1 MNEDKREEKKEKRR
15 FAIEALKCLRMLV
28 ALAIAAG
35 IGIFVY
41 IQFYSPKEPKLSSSF
56 VNGKLEAVSDLTVSE
71 LSYTGLIRYSEGKI
85 PFLTQNSFSMMYTA
99 KVRAG
104 IDISMAQVQVTEDAV
119 VITLPAC
126 EVQSIDIDPDSI
138 EFYDE
143 HLALFNWTEKEDI
156 IDTVSAAKADVS
168 EKADL
173 DSLLEDAKERTR
185 ALIGGLLSDVIG
197 ERALKIE
204 F

>member
-1 MNEDKREEKKEKRR
+1 MKDDKREKKREDKQL
-15 FAIEALKCLRMLV
+15 AVEILKCVRILV
-28 ALAIAAG
+28 LLAAAAG

-41 IQFYSPKEPKLSSSF
+41 IRFFSPKEPELTSSF

-99 KVRAG
+99 SVRAG
-104 IDISMAQVQVTEDAV
+104 IDLSKAQVTVTGDEV
-119 VITLPAC
+119 VITLPEC
-126 EVQSIDIDPDSI
+126 EVQSIDVDPESI
-138 EFYDE
+138 TFYDE
-143 HLALFNWTEKEDI
+143 RFALFNWTEKDDI
-156 IDTVSAAKADVS
+156 IDTVSAARQDVS

-173 DSLLEDAKERTR
+173 DSLLKQAAVQTK

-197 ERALKIE
+197 DRELKFE
-204 F
+204 

>member
-1 MNEDKREEKKEKRR
+1 MKEDKRESKKEEKR
-15 FAIEALKCLRMLV
+15 FAIEALKCVRLFVVIAV
-28 ALAIAAG
+28 AASAG
-35 IGIFVY
+35 IFAY
-41 IQFYSPKEPKLSSSF
+41 IPFFGPKEPELTTSF

-71 LSYTGLIRYSEGKI
+71 LNYTGLIRYSEGKI

-99 KVRAG
+99 NVRAG
-104 IDISMAQVQVTEDAV
+104 IDISKAQIAVSGDEV
-119 VITLPAC
+119 VITLPEC

-156 IDTVSAAKADVS
+156 IDTVSAGQQDVS

-173 DSLLEDAKERTR
+173 DSLLEAAEDQTK
-185 ALIGGLLSDVIG
+185 ALIGGLLSDAIG
-197 ERALKIE
+197 ERELKIQ
-204 F
+204 

>member
-1 MNEDKREEKKEKRR
+1 MKDDKREKKREDKQL
-15 FAIEALKCLRMLV
+15 AVEILKCVRIFVL
-28 ALAIAAG
+28 LAAAAG

-41 IQFYSPKEPKLSSSF
+41 IQFFSPKEPELTSSF

-99 KVRAG
+99 SVRAG
-104 IDISMAQVQVTEDAV
+104 IDLSKAQVTVTGDEV
-119 VITLPAC
+119 VITLPEC
-126 EVQSIDIDPDSI
+126 QVQSIDVDPESI
-138 EFYDE
+138 TFYDE
-143 HLALFNWTEKEDI
+143 RFALFNWTEKDDI
-156 IDTVSAAKADVS
+156 IDTVSAARQDVS

-173 DSLLEDAKERTR
+173 DSLLKQAAVQTK

-197 ERALKIE
+197 DRELKFE
-204 F
+204 